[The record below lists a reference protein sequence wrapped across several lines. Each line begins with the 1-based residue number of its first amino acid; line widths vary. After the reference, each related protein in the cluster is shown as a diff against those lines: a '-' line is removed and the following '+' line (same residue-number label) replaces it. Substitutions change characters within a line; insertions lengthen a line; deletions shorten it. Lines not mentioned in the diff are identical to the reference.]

1 MTVPKK
7 HHARLEVLW
16 EDSTVWHLGWEPIS
30 DILERRDMVRCLSVG
45 FVLADDKR
53 GVVLGASVHN
63 DEAAG
68 ITMIPKGQIVSR
80 KRLR

>member
-1 MTVPKK
+1 MTSWS
-7 HHARLEVLW
+7 AGTW
-16 EDSTVWHLGWEPIS
+16 CA
-30 DILERRDMVRCLSVG
+30 CLSVG